1 MELTKCIQVLEQC
14 VGYPI
19 QAHED
24 QGVYQWIHAKQQ
36 FHFFQKNQQLC
47 WEGSIGS
54 PLADDSKSRE
64 LLNKILQFNLKR
76 MRFIEGTLLLDPTT
90 HQLYL
95 RYGLPIKECS
105 AKNLTDKFTD
115 FLLNLETIEEQF
127 FPDFR
132 K

>member
-1 MELTKCIQVLEQC
+1 
-14 VGYPI
+14 
-19 QAHED
+19 
-24 QGVYQWIHAKQQ
+24 
-36 FHFFQKNQQLC
+36 
-47 WEGSIGS
+47 
-54 PLADDSKSRE
+54 
-64 LLNKILQFNLKR
+64 
-76 MRFIEGTLLLDPTT
+76 MRFVEGTLLLDPTT

-105 AKNLTDKFTD
+105 EKSLTDKFTD